1 MAKRF
6 WLIHNLTTD
15 PSQNFLSKVFDALKQ
30 HQVTVET
37 FAVLDRACPDFS
49 STHSLPD
56 MVLII
61 GGDGTVLRTIQA
73 LPSHQIPVVAVNTG
87 KLGFLTHID
96 PNDLAQAIEQLVHG
110 DYNVEER
117 TMLSAQIIHQKE
129 DNNLSEPAQL
139 ALNDALIKTA
149 NPSQMSSFSL
159 HINEQFLAH
168 YDADGLIV
176 STPTGTTAYNLS
188 AGGPVIAPSVNAVA
202 ITPICPHSLSA
213 KPIVIPADETID
225 IISHDPHAKLVLSLD
240 GQDRGTIEP
249 GDCIRIQKAASSLSF
264 VNFKKG
270 SHTFYQLLTEKLHW
284 GMNPRWRSQ
293 SINQ

>member
-1 MAKRF
+1 MSQRF

-15 PSQNFLSKVFDALKQ
+15 PSQTFLSKVFEALKQ
-30 HQVTVET
+30 HGISVNT
-37 FAVLDRACPDFS
+37 FAVMDRACPDFS
-49 STHSLPD
+49 NTHDQPD
-56 MVLII
+56 MILII

-73 LPSHQIPVVAVNTG
+73 LPSYTIPVVAVNTG

-96 PNDLAQAIEQLVHG
+96 PKDLTGAIAQLVNG
-110 DYNVEER
+110 QFNVEDR
-117 TMLSAQIIHQKE
+117 AMLSTQIIRQGTAP
-129 DNNLSEPAQL
+129 EPAQL

-159 HINEQFLAH
+159 HINDQFLAH

-225 IISHDPHAKLVLSLD
+225 IISHDPHSQLVLSLD
-240 GQDRGTIEP
+240 GQDRGTIRC
-249 GDCIRIQKAASSLSF
+249 DDQIRIQKADTSIPF
-264 VNFKKG
+264 VNFKEG

-284 GMNPRWRSQ
+284 GMNPRWRSK
-293 SINQ
+293 SIAE